1 MTNIRNVITSKDLP
15 PPKTFAEGI
24 NEYVFWI
31 FFSITHLGTKNFAV
45 SNKNAFQVKW
55 YKKDIKNL
63 YLLYL
68 FAQAFIVA
76 LSLLCFTHVVV
87 FHGWYCQLTSFLNLH
102 VLILETCYF
111 SLIIIIIMM
120 SMCRTIQAKEKS
132 QFTLNNYFQLKTFQN
147 HSLSFLF
154 DNFTLGV
161 FMVFHE

>member
-1 MTNIRNVITSKDLP
+1 MIYSIAKHFMWCKFSVMTNIRNVITSKDLP

-31 FFSITHLGTKNFAV
+31 FFSITHLGTKTFAV

-111 SLIIIIIMM
+111 SLIIIIITM
-120 SMCRTIQAKEKS
+120 SMCKTIQTKK
-132 QFTLNNYFQLKTFQN
+132 N
-147 HSLSFLF
+147 HNLLCTIIS
-154 DNFTLGV
+154 N
-161 FMVFHE
+161 